1 MAKQEDTVQTV
12 ASGFGLPPKFVSIE
26 GNIGSGKSTLLA
38 NLREELKNDNR
49 FVFLKEP
56 VDEWEQIK
64 DVDGNTML
72 QKFYLDQEKYS
83 FSFQMMAYIS
93 RLATFK
99 QAVKEN
105 PRATIFI
112 TERSLDT
119 DKNVFAKM
127 LYESGKIDSVNYQI
141 YMKWFHTFAD
151 DFPIQQVVYVKT
163 DPEICHNRI
172 MKRSRTGEDIIPLDY
187 LIKCNTYHDCMM
199 DTNSCECI
207 CQNQLILDGNVDIFQ
222 NKEKLAS
229 WMVQFQEFVGSGS
242 L

>member
-172 MKRSRTGEDIIPLDY
+172 MKRSRTGVDIIPLDY